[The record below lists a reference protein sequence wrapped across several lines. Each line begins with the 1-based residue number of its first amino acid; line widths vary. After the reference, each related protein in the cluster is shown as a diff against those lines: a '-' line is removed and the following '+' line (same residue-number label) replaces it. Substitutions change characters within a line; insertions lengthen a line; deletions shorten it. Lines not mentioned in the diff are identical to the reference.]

1 MCDFL
6 RPLRYASLAGDDNN
20 YEQKAKIQRAL
31 GTLLKE
37 LAAMANTSQLLG
49 WRSPDLHLGSTVI
62 LKLEMTMPKH
72 LFSAM
77 VTIVGVLLVSGA
89 GVGQSGPTPSE
100 FLKMVDTDNDKTI
113 SLPEIDEFAL
123 KKFDELKK
131 PGEDALSIAEL
142 RGRISQGDF
151 DAANTTRGNA
161 VPTLS
166 KAEFLAWV
174 DKLFKEAN
182 TVGEKTLS
190 EEELKTAAGEKLIR
204 LLH

>member
-1 MCDFL
+1 M
-6 RPLRYASLAGDDNN
+6 
-20 YEQKAKIQRAL
+20 
-31 GTLLKE
+31 
-37 LAAMANTSQLLG
+37 
-49 WRSPDLHLGSTVI
+49 
-62 LKLEMTMPKH
+62 MTMPKH
-72 LFSAM
+72 LFRA
-77 VTIVGVLLVSGA
+77 VLAIAGVLLVSGA

-113 SLPEIDEFAL
+113 SFPEIDAFAV

-131 PGEDALSIAEL
+131 PGEEALSIADL
-142 RGRISQGDF
+142 RDRISQADF

-166 KAEFLAWV
+166 KVEFLAWV
-174 DKLFKEAN
+174 DKLFREAN

-190 EEELKTAAGEKLIR
+190 EEELKTPAGEKLIR

>member
-1 MCDFL
+1 M
-6 RPLRYASLAGDDNN
+6 
-20 YEQKAKIQRAL
+20 
-31 GTLLKE
+31 
-37 LAAMANTSQLLG
+37 AMP
-49 WRSPDLHLGSTVI
+49 R
-62 LKLEMTMPKH
+62 H
-72 LFSAM
+72 LFSA
-77 VTIVGVLLVSGA
+77 VVAIAGVLLVAGA
-89 GVGQSGPTPSE
+89 GVGQSGPTASE

-113 SLPEIDEFAL
+113 SIPEIDAFAV

-142 RGRISQGDF
+142 RGRITQADF

-182 TVGEKTLS
+182 TVGEKTLNV
-190 EEELKTAAGEKLIR
+190 EEFKTPAGEKLIR